1 MVMMRTAFV
10 GVTLLGLLALVAAG
24 SAGDEWGDGLKD
36 RNVPG
41 AFVDYAFTFAVLIV
55 LALVALVVW
64 AYTGP
69 SMGRKQPRPRGPGL
83 AGYAIV
89 LVALIVYFAYTDRK
103 PRIAGE
109 PDQGGVPQASST
121 GLETGTVANRPP
133 DNPEFQWWVALG
145 VALAIGAV
153 VANEWRRRPEPREQ
167 RAAEELE
174 AVLTET
180 IGELEFDPD
189 PRRAVIQAYVRMEAV
204 LGAHG
209 HARLPHEAPLE
220 YLARVLREL
229 DVRAEA
235 AHALTELFE
244 RARFSDHE
252 IDAAMRAEA
261 VASLEAVRDD
271 LRAAT

>member
-1 MVMMRTAFV
+1 MRTALV

-24 SAGDEWGDGLKD
+24 SAGDEWGDGLEERD
-36 RNVPG
+36 VPG
-41 AFVDYAFTFAVLIV
+41 AFVDYAFTFGVLIV
-55 LALVALVVW
+55 LALVAIAVW

-69 SMGRKQPRPRGPGL
+69 ATGRKKQRPRGPGL
-83 AGYAIV
+83 AGYAVV
-89 LVALIVYFAYTDRK
+89 LVAAIVYFAYTDRK
-103 PRIAGE
+103 PRIVGE
-109 PDQGGVPQASST
+109 PDQGGVPRVSST
-121 GLETGTVANRPP
+121 GPDTGTVAKSAP

-153 VANEWRRRPEPREQ
+153 VVNEWRRRPEPREQ
-167 RAAEELE
+167 GAAEELE
-174 AVLTET
+174 SVLTET
-180 IGELEFDPD
+180 IGELELDPD
-189 PRRAVIQAYVRMEAV
+189 PRRAVIQAYVRMETV

-244 RARFSDHE
+244 RARFSHHE

-271 LRAAT
+271 LRAAA

>member
-1 MVMMRTAFV
+1 MRTALV
-10 GVTLLGLLALVAAG
+10 GVTLLGLLALVALG
-24 SAGDEWGDGLKD
+24 SAGGEWGGGAED
-36 RNVPG
+36 RSVPG
-41 AFVDYAFTFAVLIV
+41 AFLDYAFTFAVLIV
-55 LALVALVVW
+55 IALVGIAIW
-64 AYTGP
+64 AFTGP
-69 SMGRKQPRPRGPGL
+69 SDGRNRPRPKRTGL

-89 LVALIVYFAYTDRK
+89 LVAVAVYFTAVDHK
-103 PRIAGE
+103 PRRSAE
-109 PDQGGVPQASST
+109 SDQGGVPAQSTST
-121 GLETGTVANRPP
+121 GSSDAVADRAP
-133 DNPEFQWWVALG
+133 DNPQFQWWVALG
-145 VALAIGAV
+145 VTLAIGAI
-153 VANEWRRRPEPREQ
+153 VANEWRRRPQ
-167 RAAEELE
+167 RDGAEGAADELD

-180 IGELEFDPD
+180 IDELALDPD

-244 RARFSDHE
+244 RARFSQHE

-261 VASLEAVRDD
+261 IASLQAVRDD
-271 LRAAT
+271 LRAAA

>member
-1 MVMMRTAFV
+1 MRTALV

-24 SAGDEWGDGLKD
+24 SAGGEWGGGLED
-36 RNVPG
+36 RKVPG
-41 AFVDYAFTFAVLIV
+41 AFVDYAFTFGVLIV
-55 LALVALVVW
+55 LALGAIAVW
-64 AYTGP
+64 AFTGP
-69 SMGRKQPRPRGPGL
+69 SAGRKQERPRGMGL
-83 AGYAIV
+83 TGFAFMI
-89 LVALIVYFAYTDRK
+89 VALLVYFAYTDPK
-103 PRIAGE
+103 PRVVTE
-109 PDQGGVPQASST
+109 PEGGVGQVSST
-121 GLETGTVANRPP
+121 GPDAGTVADRAP

-145 VALAIGAV
+145 VALAIGAI
-153 VANEWRRRPEPREQ
+153 VANEWRRRPPPGEQ
-167 RAAEELE
+167 GAAEELE

-180 IGELEFDPD
+180 LGELELDPD
-189 PRRAVIQAYVRMEAV
+189 PRRAVIQAYVRMEGV

-244 RARFSDHE
+244 RARFSHHE

-271 LRAAT
+271 LRAAA

>member
-1 MVMMRTAFV
+1 MRTALV
-10 GVTLLGLLALVAAG
+10 GVTLLGLLALVALG
-24 SAGDEWGDGLKD
+24 SAGGEWGGGLED
-36 RNVPG
+36 RSVPG
-41 AFVDYAFTFAVLIV
+41 AFVDYAFTFGVLI
-55 LALVALVVW
+55 LVALVAVVVW
-64 AYTGP
+64 AFTGP
-69 SMGRKQPRPRGPGL
+69 STGNKPELPRRTGL
-83 AGYAIV
+83 AGYAVIV
-89 LVALIVYFAYTDRK
+89 VALLVYFAYTDPN
-103 PRIAGE
+103 PRVSGE
-109 PDQGGVPQASST
+109 AEQGGVPQASST
-121 GLETGTVANRPP
+121 GPESQTVGNRAP

-180 IGELEFDPD
+180 IGELELDPD

-204 LGAHG
+204 LGEHG

-244 RARFSDHE
+244 RARFSHHE

-261 VASLEAVRDD
+261 IASLEAVRDD
-271 LRAAT
+271 LRASA

>member
-1 MVMMRTAFV
+1 MRAALV
-10 GVTLLGLLALVAAG
+10 GLALLGLLALAAAG
-24 SAGDEWGDGLKD
+24 SAGEQWGGGLEE

-41 AFVDYAFTFAVLIV
+41 AFADYAFTFAIVYLVLMAAI
-55 LALVALVVW
+55 AVW
-64 AYTGP
+64 ALTGP
-69 SMGRKQPRPRGPGL
+69 RGGPTKKARQRSSGM
-83 AGYAIV
+83 AGF
-89 LVALIVYFAYTDRK
+89 ALILLASAAYLAYTDPNPPTRN
-103 PRIAGE
+103 PEQALQPGAQTQVTPEAEEIAEREESG
-109 PDQGGVPQASST
+109 
-121 GLETGTVANRPP
+121 
-133 DNPEFQWWVALG
+133 PEFQWWVALAVG
-145 VALAIGAV
+145 LAIAAV
-153 VANEWRRRPEPREQ
+153 IGYLRLRQDSPPELD
-167 RAAEELE
+167 AAEELE

-180 IGELEFDPD
+180 LGELELDPD

-229 DVRAEA
+229 DVRPEA

-244 RARFSDHE
+244 RARFSRHE

-271 LRAAT
+271 LRAAA

>member
-1 MVMMRTAFV
+1 MRTALV

-24 SAGDEWGDGLKD
+24 SAGGEWGGGFED
-36 RNVPG
+36 RGVPG
-41 AFVDYAFTFAVLIV
+41 AFVDYAFTFGVLIV
-55 LALVALVVW
+55 VGLAAIAVW
-64 AYTGP
+64 ALTGP
-69 SMGRKQPRPRGPGL
+69 GAGRKQERPRGMGL
-83 AGYAIV
+83 GGFV
-89 LVALIVYFAYTDRK
+89 LVIAAALLYFAINDREARFTRQPDDGDL
-103 PRIAGE
+103 PR
-109 PDQGGVPQASST
+109 VSST
-121 GLETGTVANRPP
+121 GPDVGRVSEGTPS
-133 DNPEFQWWVALG
+133 NPEFQWWVAIG
-145 VALAIGAV
+145 VALAIGIV
-153 VANEWRRRPEPREQ
+153 VANEWRRRPEPPEQ
-167 RAAEELE
+167 GAAEELE

-180 IGELEFDPD
+180 LGELELDPD

-244 RARFSDHE
+244 RARFSHHE

-271 LRAAT
+271 LRAAA

>member
-1 MVMMRTAFV
+1 MRIALV

-24 SAGDEWGDGLKD
+24 SAGGEWGGGLED
-36 RNVPG
+36 RTVPG
-41 AFVDYAFTFAVLIV
+41 AFVDYGFTFLVLIV
-55 LALVALVVW
+55 LGVAAIAVW
-64 AYTGP
+64 ALTAP
-69 SMGRKQPRPRGPGL
+69 SAGRKLERPRGTGL
-83 AGYAIV
+83 SGFALV
-89 LVALIVYFAYTDRK
+89 LVALAYFAYTDTR
-103 PRIAGE
+103 PRVVGG
-109 PDQGGVPQASST
+109 PVPGGVAQPAST
-121 GLETGTVANRPP
+121 RPDAGTAADRSS
-133 DNPEFQWWVALG
+133 DGPEFQWWVALG
-145 VALAIGAV
+145 VALAIGAL
-153 VANEWRRRPEPREQ
+153 VANERRRRPPPGEQ
-167 RAAEELE
+167 GAAEELE

-180 IGELEFDPD
+180 LGELELDPD
-189 PRRAVIQAYVRMEAV
+189 PRRAVIQAYVRMEGV

-244 RARFSDHE
+244 RARFSHHE

-271 LRAAT
+271 LRAAA

>member
-1 MVMMRTAFV
+1 MRTALV

-24 SAGDEWGDGLKD
+24 SAGGEWGGGAEE
-36 RNVPG
+36 RGVPG
-41 AFVDYAFTFAVLIV
+41 AFVDYAFTFGVLIV
-55 LALVALVVW
+55 ALLVAVVIW
-64 AYTGP
+64 AFTGP
-69 SMGRKQPRPRGPGL
+69 SVGTKQKRPRRTGL
-83 AGYAIV
+83 AGYAVVIV
-89 LVALIVYFAYTDRK
+89 AVLFYFAYTDPN
-103 PRIAGE
+103 PRTSGE
-109 PDQGGVPQASST
+109 AEQGGVPQASST
-121 GLETGTVANRPP
+121 GPEGQTVANRAPA
-133 DNPEFQWWVALG
+133 NPEFQWWVALG

-153 VANEWRRRPEPREQ
+153 VANEWRRRPETREQ
-167 RAAEELE
+167 GAAQELE

-180 IGELEFDPD
+180 LDELELDPD

-204 LGAHG
+204 LGEHG

-244 RARFSDHE
+244 RARFSHHE

-261 VASLEAVRDD
+261 VASLAAVRDD

>member
-1 MVMMRTAFV
+1 MRTALV
-10 GVTLLGLLALVAAG
+10 GVTLLGLLALAAAG
-24 SAGDEWGDGLKD
+24 SAGGEWGGGLEE

-41 AFVDYAFTFAVLIV
+41 AFVDYAFTFGVLIV
-55 LALVALVVW
+55 LLLAAVVVW
-64 AYTGP
+64 AFTGE
-69 SMGRKQPRPRGPGL
+69 SDGRKPERPRRMGI
-83 AGYAIV
+83 AGYAV
-89 LVALIVYFAYTDRK
+89 VVVALIVYFAYTDRK
-103 PRIAGE
+103 PRAVGE
-109 PDQGGVPQASST
+109 PEQGGVAQTSST
-121 GLETGTVANRPP
+121 GSGAGTVSDRSP

-145 VALAIGAV
+145 VALAIGAI
-153 VANEWRRRPEPREQ
+153 VANEWRRRPQPDGSG
-167 RAAEELE
+167 AADELE

-180 IGELEFDPD
+180 LGELELDPD
-189 PRRAVIQAYVRMEAV
+189 PRRAVIQAYVRMEGV

-244 RARFSDHE
+244 RARFSHHE

-271 LRAAT
+271 LRAAA

>member
-1 MVMMRTAFV
+1 MRTALV
-10 GVTLLGLLALVAAG
+10 GVTLLGLLALVALG
-24 SAGDEWGDGLKD
+24 SADGEWGGAAED
-36 RNVPG
+36 RTVPG
-41 AFVDYAFTFAVLIV
+41 AFLDYAFTFAVLIV
-55 LALVALVVW
+55 LGLFAVVIW
-64 AYTGP
+64 AFTGP
-69 SMGRKQPRPRGPGL
+69 SDGLSRPRPKRTGL

-89 LVALIVYFAYTDRK
+89 VVALIVYFAYVDRK
-103 PRIAGE
+103 PPSAAE
-109 PDQGGVPQASST
+109 PEQGGVAQTAT
-121 GLETGTVANRPP
+121 GSAARTVADRAP

-145 VALAIGAV
+145 VTLAIGAI
-153 VANEWRRRPEPREQ
+153 VANEWRRRAQPEEVEGT
-167 RAAEELE
+167 ADELE

-180 IGELEFDPD
+180 IGELELDPD

-244 RARFSDHE
+244 RARFSHHE

-261 VASLEAVRDD
+261 IASLQAVRDD
-271 LRAAT
+271 LRAAA

>member
-1 MVMMRTAFV
+1 MRTALV
-10 GVTLLGLLALVAAG
+10 GVTLLGLLTLVAAG
-24 SAGDEWGDGLKD
+24 SAGGEWGGGLED
-36 RNVPG
+36 RGVPG
-41 AFVDYAFTFAVLIV
+41 AFVDYAFTFSVLIV
-55 LALVALVVW
+55 VALAAIAVW
-64 AYTGP
+64 ALTGP
-69 SMGRKQPRPRGPGL
+69 SAGRKQQRPRGMGL
-83 AGYAIV
+83 SGFAFVVIAAV
-89 LVALIVYFAYTDRK
+89 VYFAYTDPK
-103 PRIAGE
+103 PIVVSE
-109 PDQGGVPQASST
+109 PDQGGVPQTAST
-121 GLETGTVANRPP
+121 GPNTGTVANRAP

-153 VANEWRRRPEPREQ
+153 VANEWRRRPPAGEQ
-167 RAAEELE
+167 RAADELE

-180 IGELEFDPD
+180 LGELEVDPD

-209 HARLPHEAPLE
+209 HARFPHEAPLE

-244 RARFSDHE
+244 RARFSHHQ

-271 LRAAT
+271 LRAAA

>member
-1 MVMMRTAFV
+1 
-10 GVTLLGLLALVAAG
+10 
-24 SAGDEWGDGLKD
+24 
-36 RNVPG
+36 VP
-41 AFVDYAFTFAVLIV
+41 
-55 LALVALVVW
+55 
-64 AYTGP
+64 
-69 SMGRKQPRPRGPGL
+69 
-83 AGYAIV
+83 
-89 LVALIVYFAYTDRK
+89 
-103 PRIAGE
+103 
-109 PDQGGVPQASST
+109 ST
-121 GLETGTVANRPP
+121 GADPRTVGDRTP

-153 VANEWRRRPEPREQ
+153 VANEWRRRPQPGEQ
-167 RAAEELE
+167 GAAEELE

-180 IGELEFDPD
+180 LGELGFDPD

-209 HARLPHEAPLE
+209 HARLVHEAPLE

-229 DVRAEA
+229 NVRAEA

-244 RARFSDHE
+244 RARFSHHE

-271 LRAAT
+271 LRAAA